1 MVGERDRKER
11 VHFGLVERDRV
22 GKQNQ
27 RWDKK
32 NKATISAPNYS
43 DAADTIK
50 EDAFL
55 LF

>member
-1 MVGERDRKER
+1 M
-11 VHFGLVERDRV
+11 HFGFVEGDRV

-32 NKATISAPNYS
+32 KKNKVTISTPNYS
-43 DAADTIK
+43 DVADTIK